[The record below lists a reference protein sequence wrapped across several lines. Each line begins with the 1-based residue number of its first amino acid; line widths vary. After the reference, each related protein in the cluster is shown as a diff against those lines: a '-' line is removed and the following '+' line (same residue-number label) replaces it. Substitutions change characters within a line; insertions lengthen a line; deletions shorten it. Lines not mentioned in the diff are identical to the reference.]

1 MIISFSI
8 KNFRSVKDKVT
19 LSFEPESSKDLE
31 DYYITEPI
39 PGLRLLK
46 LGLIYGPNGSGK
58 TTILKGLD
66 FLRSLI
72 LDASLQKQELLEFS
86 PFLFD
91 EQSPTQ
97 ESGFELTFVHEKVKY
112 YYELTFTKEA
122 IVYERL
128 DFYAPKKALVYERRS
143 CTGSKYTVEQYCVSR
158 VFKN

>member
-31 DYYITEPI
+31 SYYITEPI
-39 PGLRLLK
+39 PGLKLLK

-72 LDASLQKQELLEFS
+72 INPPLQKQELLEFS

-91 EQSPTQ
+91 EQTPTK
-97 ESGFELTFVHEKVKY
+97 ESGFELTFVHNKTKY
-112 YYELTFTKEA
+112 HYEITFTK
-122 IVYERL
+122 
-128 DFYAPKKALVYERRS
+128 
-143 CTGSKYTVEQYCVSR
+143 
-158 VFKN
+158 